1 MKKRF
6 RSFTAALL
14 ALLMVTTTFSVMPLT
29 VSAAEAT
36 EDSVG
41 AISGTIGKCTWTVN
55 DYGVL
60 TISGKKTVTNQPDT
74 TAPEDQGG
82 DEEPSTYN
90 ESSGQPPIPLPDDP
104 DDDEEP
110 PIFHIPDFSNN
121 SAPWKNYEFTEAVI

>member
-1 MKKRF
+1 M
-6 RSFTAALL
+6 
-14 ALLMVTTTFSVMPLT
+14 
-29 VSAAEAT
+29 
-36 EDSVG
+36 
-41 AISGTIGKCTWTVN
+41 
-55 DYGVL
+55 L

-82 DEEPSTYN
+82 NEEPTTNN
-90 ESSGQPPIPLPDDP
+90 ESSGQTPIPLPDFPD